1 MLSELTSHKELR
13 ENITS
18 IGGILNR
25 FENNTIFFFYTMY
38 HFYNQKKV
46 KLLLANVILTLKK
59 KNKNQK
65 TPYLIPLINHT
76 ENEGACFNLILL
88 Y

>member
-59 KNKNQK
+59 KKQKPKNSL
-65 TPYLIPLINHT
+65 PYPPN
-76 ENEGACFNLILL
+76 
-88 Y
+88 